1 MATKIQRRKNPGALS
16 RPGKYA
22 FPHLAPDYPIENWE
36 LPDGQV
42 FQTVT
47 LQQDDGSFISVLLN
61 RPSLR
66 YTAAT
71 RQAAE
76 KGVIQRFLD
85 FRSNPEIVDEDEDD
99 LRVIRERE
107 KGPWMSLEEFL
118 KRNGR

>member
-1 MATKIQRRKNPGALS
+1 MATRTQRRKNPGALN
-16 RPGKYA
+16 RPERCP
-22 FPHLAPDYPIENWE
+22 FPHLAPNYPIENWE

-47 LQQDDGSFISVLLN
+47 LQQDDGSFISAVLNL
-61 RPSLR
+61 PSLR
-66 YTAAT
+66 FTAAT

-85 FRSNPEIVDEDEDD
+85 FRSHPEIVDEDDDD

-107 KGPWMSLEEFL
+107 KGPWMSLKEFL